1 MFKVAL
7 WLSLALAPPAFA
19 RGGHSSSST
28 QQHNSYSSPKTVH
41 VRSYEKKDGTRVDSY
56 NRRPPGQKQ
65 ADEGRR

>member
-1 MFKVAL
+1 MLKVVL
-7 WLSLALAPPAFA
+7 WLSLALAPAAFA
-19 RGGHSSSST
+19 RGGHSSSGT
-28 QQHNSYSSPKTVH
+28 QHSSYSSPKTVH